1 MGMKPEDVKLAST
14 YQKPGEDT
22 QGLRLSNNPHTLR
35 AKINVLFKKRSM
47 HLIFLKN
54 IFGKTEEKI
63 SHQYICCQGKIPKL

>member
-35 AKINVLFKKRSM
+35 AKINVLFKKKE
-47 HLIFLKN
+47 HAPYLFKKYLWKN
-54 IFGKTEEKI
+54 
-63 SHQYICCQGKIPKL
+63 